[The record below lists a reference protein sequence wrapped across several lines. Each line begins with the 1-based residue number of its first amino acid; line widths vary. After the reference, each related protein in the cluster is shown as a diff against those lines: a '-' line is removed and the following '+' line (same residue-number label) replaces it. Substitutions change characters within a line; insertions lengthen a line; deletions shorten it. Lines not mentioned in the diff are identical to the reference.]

1 MRSPRASL
9 HRCRRSGA
17 AGATAALVIALAGTP
32 GPAAVLAFGETEH
45 LGGGAATPRS
55 RITIAPPGEPGTPL
69 VVTGTVFRPDGE
81 TPAAGVVVYL
91 YQTDITGVYAPP
103 GEPPR
108 LRGWLRTDAEG
119 RYEVRTVRP
128 ASYPTGRIAAHIHTQ
143 LWGGGAATQWNSD
156 LLFADDPYLSGE
168 EKRRSAAAGRFG
180 SICDPARDADGTL
193 RCTLDLRL
201 KAAEDRLEPVI
212 RHGLRDAPAWARP

>member
-1 MRSPRASL
+1 MRSPGAPLRPS
-9 HRCRRSGA
+9 RRSDA
-17 AGATAALVIALAGTP
+17 AGSVALLVIALVGAP
-32 GPAAVLAFGETEH
+32 GGAAVLAFGEPE
-45 LGGGAATPRS
+45 LSGGGAAPPPS

-69 VVTGTVFRPDGE
+69 VVTGTVYRPDGE

-168 EKRRSAAAGRFG
+168 ERRRSAAAGRFG

-201 KAAEDRLEPVI
+201 KAAEDRLESVI